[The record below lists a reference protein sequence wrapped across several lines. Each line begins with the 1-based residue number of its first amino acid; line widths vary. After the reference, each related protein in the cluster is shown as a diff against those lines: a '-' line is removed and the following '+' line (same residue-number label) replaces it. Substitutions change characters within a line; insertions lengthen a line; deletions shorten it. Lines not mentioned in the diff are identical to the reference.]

1 MPSDPVSKTQ
11 EAPSDPKEEIQE
23 VLLEPEQGKEEVP
36 SDSEEETQDE
46 AGTEAELT
54 DLGETVVLALWKLT
68 ISDNLPPR
76 MSSRTRSQRGHTSV
90 EGAAFQM
97 FPSTTKEVGEKGDE
111 ESMLVCDGGGSMAL
125 QVKMD
130 MQEPIT
136 GDISPEL
143 NTRQQGMDS
152 PK

>member
-23 VLLEPEQGKEEVP
+23 VLLDPEQGKKEVP
-36 SDSEEETQDE
+36 SDYEEETQDE
-46 AGTEAELT
+46 AETEAELT

-90 EGAAFQM
+90 EGTAFQM
-97 FPSTTKEVGEKGDE
+97 FPPTTKEVGEKGDV
-111 ESMLVCDGGGSMAL
+111 ESMLVCDGGGTMAL
-125 QVKMD
+125 QVKVD

-143 NTRQQGMDS
+143 NTWQQGMDS

>member
-11 EAPSDPKEEIQE
+11 KAPSDPKEEIQE
-23 VLLEPEQGKEEVP
+23 VLLDPEQGTEEVP
-36 SDSEEETQDE
+36 SDSEEETHDD

-76 MSSRTRSQRGHTSV
+76 MSSRTRSRRMHTSV
-90 EGAAFQM
+90 EEAAFQR
-97 FPSTTKEVGEKGDE
+97 FPPTTKEVGEKGDE
-111 ESMLVCDGGGSMAL
+111 KSMLVCDGGGSMAL
-125 QVKMD
+125 QVKAD

-136 GDISPEL
+136 GDISSDL